1 MILVQNHLLVRKE
14 YAKQFE
20 DAFRSSQTDMT
31 SVAGFIRTE
40 ILRPV
45 KGNEYI
51 VATYWNSMEDFNQWV
66 GSDQFRS
73 SHSKQTLPRDA
84 FEGQSTITLHEI
96 V

>member
-20 DAFRSSQTDMT
+20 DAFRLSQTDMS
-31 SVAGFIRTE
+31 SVSGFIKTE

-51 VATYWNSMEDFNQWV
+51 VATYWNSMDDFNQWV
-66 GSDQFRS
+66 GSDQFRR
-73 SHSKQTLPRDA
+73 SHSKSSLPRDA
-84 FEGQSTITLHEI
+84 FEGQSFITLHEI

>member
-20 DAFRSSQTDMT
+20 DAFRSSQADMKG
-31 SVAGFIRTE
+31 VVGFVRTE

-51 VATYWNSMEDFNQWV
+51 VATYWNSMDDFNQWV
-66 GSDQFRS
+66 GSDKFRS
-73 SHSKQTLPRDA
+73 SHSRSSLPRDA
-84 FEGQSTITLHEI
+84 FEAQSSITLHEI

>member
-20 DAFRSSQTDMT
+20 DAFRSSQTDMKG
-31 SVAGFIRTE
+31 VVGFVRTE

-51 VATYWNSMEDFNQWV
+51 VATYWNSMDDFNQWV

-73 SHSKQTLPRDA
+73 SHSRSSLPRDA
-84 FEGQSTITLHEI
+84 FEAQSSITLHEI

>member
-20 DAFRSSQTDMT
+20 DAFRSSQTHMND
-31 SVAGFIRTE
+31 VVGFIRTE
-40 ILRPV
+40 ILRPME
-45 KGNEYI
+45 GNEYI
-51 VATYWNSMEDFNQWV
+51 VATYWNSLEDFNQWV

-73 SHSKQTLPRDA
+73 SHSKSALPRDA
-84 FEGQSTITLHEI
+84 FEGQNAITLHEI

>member
-1 MILVQNHLLVRKE
+1 MILVQNHIPVRKE

-20 DAFRSSQTDMT
+20 DAFRSSQTDMNN
-31 SVAGFIRTE
+31 VVGFIRTE

-51 VATYWNSMEDFNQWV
+51 VATYWKSIEDFNQWV
-66 GSDQFRS
+66 GSDKFRS
-73 SHSKQTLPRDA
+73 SHSKSSLPRDA
-84 FEGQSTITLHEI
+84 FEGQSAITLHEI